1 MSDEQQPRPEWI
13 FPGEKK
19 SNKGRIWLIVGL
31 SALALAIIGVLLFFL
46 IPRDGEPA
54 PTTSPSATATISTSP
69 SATPT
74 PSPAITTPTPSP
86 VPTPTTAPAPTQPP
100 VPDPDLETFAG
111 KVQPRLDDGV
121 RGLQLVKD
129 NMDLGAEIIDSLQN
143 DAAALSDTPAPSSI
157 SGQWSD
163 AVAEYASE
171 LSELH
176 AAYDNGGSPQEPLD
190 AAIAALQKVR
200 DIAGL

>member
-13 FPGEKK
+13 FPEEKK

-54 PTTSPSATATISTSP
+54 PTTSPSATAT
-69 SATPT
+69 
-74 PSPAITTPTPSP
+74 TTPTPTSTPSP
-86 VPTPTTAPAPTQPP
+86 TATATSAPTPTTEPAPTQPP
-100 VPDPDLETFAG
+100 VPDPDLDTFRG
-111 KVQPRLDDGV
+111 QVQPRLDDAT

-129 NMDLGAEIIDSLQN
+129 NMDLGSQIVDSLQN

-157 SGQWSD
+157 SGDWSD
-163 AVAEYASE
+163 ALSQYASKLGE
-171 LSELH
+171 LR
-176 AAYDNGGSPQEPLD
+176 AAYDNGTDPQAPLD
-190 AAIAALQKVR
+190 AAGGALQKVR
-200 DIAGL
+200 ALVGL